1 MILRKN
7 PLVIAHRGSSALVPE
22 NTLAAFAHAINDG
35 ADGIELD
42 VRLAGDGVPVVIH
55 DPTLRRTGLCAGSV
69 AKMSSSEL
77 AQIDVGRWFN
87 RARPEL
93 SSKSYAGQSVPTLAQ
108 VFQLLKKDKR
118 TISYLELKTDRA
130 EDSATELASSVVE
143 LIEEQKLSK
152 RVIIVSFNL
161 GLIAEIKRNHP
172 AIGTGALF
180 EPKREMARLARKR
193 RMIDAALASGADE
206 ILLHYLVT
214 TEGAVRYAQENSL
227 RVVVWTV
234 DHPRWMRRARRL
246 DIHALITN
254 NPTAFTA

>member
-1 MILRKN
+1 M
-7 PLVIAHRGSSALVPE
+7 
-22 NTLAAFAHAINDG
+22 AAFAHAMDDG

-69 AKMSSSEL
+69 AKLTSTEL
-77 AQIDVGRWFN
+77 AQVDVGRWFN
-87 RARPEL
+87 SARPEL
-93 SSKSYAGQSVPTLAQ
+93 SSKAYVGLGVPSLGQ
-108 VFQLLKKDKR
+108 VFQLLRKHKR
-118 TISYLELKTDRA
+118 ATVYLELKTDQA
-130 EDSATELASSVVE
+130 EGSAGELASSVVE
-143 LIEEQKLSK
+143 LVDEHQLSN

-161 GLIAEIKRNHP
+161 DLIAQVKRINS

-193 RMIDAALASGADE
+193 RMIDAAVESGADE

-214 TEGAVRYAQENSL
+214 TKGAVRLARENNL

-234 DHPRWMRRARRL
+234 DDPGWIGRARHL
-246 DIHALITN
+246 EIHALITN
-254 NPTAFTA
+254 NPAGFTALP